1 MFEWEVFDPAI
12 EGNRSVP
19 SSSMAEGVNKR
30 RWLRRLLVVAALV
43 TAIAVLRDRQFARN
57 EGRYGRPS

>member
-1 MFEWEVFDPAI
+1 
-12 EGNRSVP
+12 
-19 SSSMAEGVNKR
+19 MAEGVNKR